1 MKNKIV
7 NELITAM
14 KARVPEKQNLAGYL
28 ADTLCMGKEAVYRRL
43 RGEVSFT
50 LEEVALISRRLGI
63 SIDQIIGNHLS
74 DRVTFDLNLLKSSDS
89 MEGYYEIIHRYLQ
102 IFDYVK
108 RMKQQKFILLPICCR
123 LLFILNMSIC
133 LNFVFAVG
141 FIRMVR
147 SRLLIL

>member
-63 SIDQIIGNHLS
+63 SIDQIIGRH
-74 DRVTFDLNLLKSSDS
+74 DRSWCTLFHCNFKTS
-89 MEGYYEIIHRYLQ
+89 EI
-102 IFDYVK
+102 
-108 RMKQQKFILLPICCR
+108 
-123 LLFILNMSIC
+123 
-133 LNFVFAVG
+133 NFSQCSF
-141 FIRMVR
+141 
-147 SRLLIL
+147 

>member
-108 RMKQQKFILLPICCR
+108 KDETTEVYTASNLLPFT
-123 LLFILNMSIC
+123 LYSEYEYLSKFSSLS
-133 LNFVFAVG
+133 LDL
-141 FIRMVR
+141 
-147 SRLLIL
+147 SEW

>member
-63 SIDQIIGNHLS
+63 SIDQIIGRHDCHWSAFFNCNLKTTQ
-74 DRVTFDLNLLKSSDS
+74 VNFPQGTF
-89 MEGYYEIIHRYLQ
+89 
-102 IFDYVK
+102 
-108 RMKQQKFILLPICCR
+108 
-123 LLFILNMSIC
+123 
-133 LNFVFAVG
+133 
-141 FIRMVR
+141 
-147 SRLLIL
+147 

>member
-50 LEEVALISRRLGI
+50 LEEVALISRRPV
-63 SIDQIIGNHLS
+63 SYTHL
-74 DRVTFDLNLLKSSDS
+74 TLPT
-89 MEGYYEIIHRYLQ
+89 
-102 IFDYVK
+102 K
-108 RMKQQKFILLPICCR
+108 RI
-123 LLFILNMSIC
+123 
-133 LNFVFAVG
+133 V
-141 FIRMVR
+141 
-147 SRLLIL
+147 

>member
-63 SIDQIIGNHLS
+63 SIDQIIGI
-74 DRVTFDLNLLKSSDS
+74 TFRT
-89 MEGYYEIIHRYLQ
+89 E
-102 IFDYVK
+102 
-108 RMKQQKFILLPICCR
+108 
-123 LLFILNMSIC
+123 
-133 LNFVFAVG
+133 
-141 FIRMVR
+141 
-147 SRLLIL
+147 